1 MRVDQDLQTYLI
13 RIWDLGGSL
22 GRISNHMRSVGSCS
36 ASFAFI
42 IILGFRKGEVG
53 RRFIDGTKETKS
65 SDARDCRKGGGGAS
79 SSMYA

>member
-36 ASFAFI
+36 ASSAFI
-42 IILGFRKGEVG
+42 IIVGFRKGEVG
-53 RRFIDGTKETKS
+53 RRFIDGTKETN
-65 SDARDCRKGGGGAS
+65 RDCRKRGGGAS